1 LDCPLDWENPKL
13 VAAEDAVAAAAARH
27 QIAWGRPGGGPAQI
41 KRIAAK
47 GGKLIA
53 HGSDFGALMSMLP
66 TYAKAFNE
74 AIPGRNNAATP
85 RHHEA

>member
-1 LDCPLDWENPKL
+1 
-13 VAAEDAVAAAAARH
+13 
-27 QIAWGRPGGGPAQI
+27 
-41 KRIAAK
+41 
-47 GGKLIA
+47 
-53 HGSDFGALMSMLP
+53 MSMLP